1 MATFAYPGPHCK
13 QVGILCDTLL
23 SCKLKLKKLAKEAL
37 TKGVL
42 SELNDFRKE
51 NDISWETFHQWVIQL
66 KGEDDVNLAS
76 LKVSLSRLDKKRAEL
91 KRNKELSKLEELM
104 SKQHF
109 TSSQCH
115 VTEYMKSTSAESSR
129 SGSHALELEVV
140 QSRWY

>member
-23 SCKLKLKKLAKEAL
+23 SSRKLKLKKLTKGAL
-37 TKGVL
+37 TKGVV

-51 NDISWETFHQWVIQL
+51 NDISWDQWIVHI
-66 KGEDDVNLAS
+66 NLAS

-91 KRNKELSKLEELM
+91 KRNKEHSKLEELM

-109 TSSQCH
+109 FFTMSCD
-115 VTEYMKSTSAESSR
+115 
-129 SGSHALELEVV
+129 
-140 QSRWY
+140 